1 MTKQQLQ
8 SRSHNSLCSLAQ
20 RKTHSEQL
28 RRCLLATDFPI
39 HTLQQGMYRSSYNHT
54 APEYGTRRSPIRS
67 VFSQV
72 SLHLH
77 NYNSKKLEETRM
89 CTQLQS
95 TVLSIW
101 IVPQLAALISSLDFD
116 KTSGCTE
123 RESNIVLL
131 CNEKRKLD
139 SFAVAY

>member
-1 MTKQQLQ
+1 
-8 SRSHNSLCSLAQ
+8 
-20 RKTHSEQL
+20 
-28 RRCLLATDFPI
+28 
-39 HTLQQGMYRSSYNHT
+39 
-54 APEYGTRRSPIRS
+54 
-67 VFSQV
+67 
-72 SLHLH
+72 
-77 NYNSKKLEETRM
+77 M

-139 SFAVAY
+139 SFAVAYQQQANQAELSNSHITAGDLQVIVLR